1 MTKENDEKP
10 KDDMYS
16 IPFFARRPLEIVRGE
31 GAIVYDREGTPYIDC
46 LGGHGVAIVGHSHP
60 KIVQAICNQTKRLI
74 VCSNALHND
83 VRGELFELL
92 ASIVPSP
99 LSLSFLSNSGT
110 EAVECALKIARK
122 ATGRTQIIAAKNS
135 FHGRTMGAL
144 TATWNPKYR
153 KPFEPLIPDFHH
165 IKFGNEEELENITE
179 KTAAVI
185 LEPIQGESG
194 VFVAPEGYLKKVKD
208 QCSEKGTL
216 LILDEVQTGMGRT
229 GKMFAFQHWG
239 VIPDILC
246 LGKGIAGGFPMGAT
260 ITSEEIANKMGTLEH
275 GSTFGGN
282 PLASAAAIAA
292 IKVITEEKLPERA
305 AKLGSWFME
314 KLNELGKNLVR
325 EIRGKGLMIGIDLR
339 FKAEEYVLKAMKKQV
354 LLLTAGIT
362 TLRMLPPL
370 IIQKEQLERVLEVL
384 DEILEIRKA

>member
-10 KDDMYS
+10 KDDLYS
-16 IPFFARRPLEIVRGE
+16 IPFFVRRSLEIVRGE
-31 GAIVYDREGTPYIDC
+31 GAIVYDREGTPYVDC
-46 LGGHGVAIVGHSHP
+46 VGGHGVAIVGHSHP
-60 KIVQAICNQTKRLI
+60 KVVQAICNQTKRLI

-83 VRGELFELL
+83 VRGELFELI
-92 ASIVPSP
+92 SRIVPHP

-122 ATGRTQIIAAKNS
+122 ATGRTQIIAAKKG

-165 IKFGNEEELENITE
+165 IKFGSKEELENITE

-208 QCSEKGTL
+208 RCFETGAL

-260 ITSEEIANKMGTLEH
+260 ITSEEIASKMGKLEH

-292 IKVITEEKLPERA
+292 INVITEEKLPQRA
-305 AKLGSWFME
+305 AELGSWFME
-314 KLNELGKNLVR
+314 NLKELRKKMVR

-339 FKAEEYVLKAMKKQV
+339 FKAEEYVIKALKKQV

-370 IIQKEQLERVLEVL
+370 IIQKEHLERVLEVL
-384 DEILEIRKA
+384 DQILET